1 MRMILDI
8 LRLGDIMN
16 QTKRIQIMR
25 HYLLTYLNILIR
37 AYLMTYL
44 FTHACLMPVYVQ
56 GHSMEPQI
64 ADGTI
69 GFANVAARHLF
80 GIHRYDIVLIQ
91 REDGEI
97 WIKRVIGLPNDRI
110 EVRQHTL
117 YINGIAQ
124 MEEYVNQA
132 SAMADFAPIEVGE
145 NEIFV
150 MGDNRDDSYDSRRV
164 GSIALQ
170 DVIGK
175 DLYPLP
181 MLSVG
186 E

>member
-1 MRMILDI
+1 
-8 LRLGDIMN
+8 
-16 QTKRIQIMR
+16 
-25 HYLLTYLNILIR
+25 
-37 AYLMTYL
+37 
-44 FTHACLMPVYVQ
+44 
-56 GHSMEPQI
+56 
-64 ADGTI
+64 
-69 GFANVAARHLF
+69 
-80 GIHRYDIVLIQ
+80 
-91 REDGEI
+91 
-97 WIKRVIGLPNDRI
+97 
-110 EVRQHTL
+110 
-117 YINGIAQ
+117 

-181 MLSVG
+181 MLSLG